1 MSITELSVKR
11 PSAVFVLLALF
22 IGIGIFGYK
31 SLGADLYPSINVPI
45 ITVTTVYNGAG
56 AEEIEEDVVKPIE
69 DAVSGISGIDT
80 LKSISKEGIGQ
91 TIITFTMETDM
102 NSAFLD
108 VQKAVDGA
116 SGKLPEDVNSPILR
130 KIDAD
135 AQSVLTLGLTGTIPY
150 YQLQNEAE
158 KIKED
163 LAKIP
168 GIGQVSLQGAEDKQL
183 AIRLDKTAMDYYRIN
198 VNSLLTKLKTENS
211 NLPAGRISLDTS
223 DQAVKVVGQFKDI
236 DEIKNLLIPNSEGG
250 TVRLADIAQ
259 IQLEYPDQEQILTLN
274 GTNALGISIQKQSD
288 ANVVEAVNNVKAEL
302 LKIQAQ
308 LPAGVSVTVTTDS
321 TTFINDSLEDVKS
334 SLVEGVI
341 TTALVL
347 LLFLRSWQSSLVV
360 LVAIPTSLVS
370 TFFMMYAFDFTLNM
384 MTLMALS
391 LSIGILVD
399 DSIVVLENIQRHLG
413 MGKNPKQA
421 AIQGRREIGMA
432 AIAITLCDVVIFIPV
447 AFMSGMVGQFF
458 KEFGLT
464 VAVASLFS
472 LLVSF
477 TVTPMLASLFLK
489 KKNPE
494 EAGEL
499 QPETK
504 KPRRFPPVLDRATEL
519 YKKLL
524 IWSLDHRWK
533 VVSLLIAG
541 CILAVSL
548 LPLGF
553 IKTEFTPQSDQSQIS
568 IELNLTS
575 GSGLKQTEDK
585 VSLVEN
591 QLQTMAEVKDY
602 LTTVGYNSDKSS
614 ANIIVKL
621 VDKSERQKSQ
631 TEIATEMR
639 QWGNTLPGVQF
650 SVSESQSAGGNGK
663 PVQLVISGEDP
674 AVLKELSY
682 KVEDIVKATP
692 GTADVTNSERT
703 SESEIQVKVDRLAAV
718 QYGVNTPDI
727 STVLRTGLQG
737 SKAGIYRQN
746 GNEYDIVLRFM
757 DNQIKTPADL
767 GAVKVQNSAGEQIAL
782 NQVAAIEYAE
792 SPLKLSREDRENIV
806 TISANLQNSLLGDV
820 TKLIENQ
827 LEGFSLPDGYT
838 IEFGGSQENMAES
851 FSALIQALIVAIVL
865 VYAILI
871 ILYESFLTPFIRMLS
886 LPCAIIG
893 AFGLLALSGESL
905 NILSMIGLILL
916 DGLAS
921 KNGTLLIDYTQ
932 TLMKQGMPLR
942 EALIE
947 SGTTRL
953 RPILMTS
960 ATMIVGMLPSALSS
974 GAGSE
979 MRSGMAIIII
989 GGMITSTV
997 LSPIVLPVVYTMMDD
1012 ARQYLAK
1019 RKKPILT
1026 IREVEDYEAY

>member
-45 ITVTTVYNGAG
+45 ITVTTGYSGAG

-116 SGKLPEDVNSPILR
+116 SGKLPEDVNSPILT
-130 KIDAD
+130 KIDMD

-150 YQLQNEAE
+150 DQLQNEAE

-183 AIRLDKTAMDYYRIN
+183 AIRLDKTALDYYRVN

-211 NLPAGRISLDTS
+211 NLPAGRITLDTS

-274 GTNALGISIQKQSD
+274 GNNALGISIQKQSD

-308 LPAGVSVTVTTDS
+308 LPTGVSVTVTTDS

-489 KKNPE
+489 KKNPK

-504 KPRRFPPVLDRATEL
+504 KPRRFPPVLERATEL

-533 VVSLLIAG
+533 VVSLLITG

-575 GSGLKQTEDK
+575 GSGLKQTEEK

-650 SVSESQSAGGNGK
+650 SVSETQSAGGNGK

-757 DNQIKTPADL
+757 DNQIQTPADL

-820 TKLIENQ
+820 TTLIENQ
-827 LEGFSLPDGYT
+827 LEGFSLPAGYR
-838 IEFGGSQENMAES
+838 IQFGGSQENMAES
-851 FSALIQALIVAIVL
+851 FSALIQALVVAIVL

-893 AFGLLALSGESL
+893 AFGLLALSGQSL

-997 LSPIVLPVVYTMMDD
+997 LSPIVLPVVYTLMDD

-1019 RKKPILT
+1019 RKKPTLT

>member
-31 SLGADLYPSINVPI
+31 SLGADLYPSINVPV
-45 ITVTTVYNGAG
+45 ITVTTSYTGAG
-56 AEEIEEDVVKPIE
+56 AEEIEKDVVKPIE

-80 LKSISKEGIGQ
+80 LKSTSREGIGQ

-108 VQKAVDGA
+108 VQKAIDA
-116 SGKLPEDVNSPILR
+116 AAGKLPAEADSPILT
-130 KIDAD
+130 KIDMN
-135 AQSVLTLGLTGTIPY
+135 AQSVLTLGITGTAPY
-150 YQLQNEAE
+150 DELQNEAE
-158 KIKED
+158 NIKEA
-163 LAKIP
+163 LEKIP
-168 GIGQVSLQGAEDKQL
+168 GIGQVSLQGANEKQL
-183 AIRLDKTAMDYYRIN
+183 SIRLDKTAMDYYGIN
-198 VNSLLTKLKTENS
+198 VNTLLTKLKTENS
-211 NLPAGRISLDTS
+211 NMPAGRISQDTS
-223 DQAVKVVGQFKDI
+223 DQAVKLVGEFKDI
-236 DEIKNLLIPNSEGG
+236 NEINNLLIPTSKGG
-250 TVRLADIAQ
+250 NVRLADIAETELQ
-259 IQLEYPDQEQILTLN
+259 YPDNDQILRLD
-274 GTNALGISIQKQSD
+274 GKNAIGISIQKQSD
-288 ANVVEAVNNVKAEL
+288 ANVVEAVNNVKKEL
-302 LKIQAQ
+302 LNIQAQ
-308 LPAGVSVTVTTDS
+308 LPTGVSLTITTDS
-321 TTFINDSLEDVKS
+321 TTFINDSLKDVKS
-334 SLVEGVI
+334 SLMEGVV
-341 TTALVL
+341 TTAIVL
-347 LLFLRSWQSSLVV
+347 FLFLRSWQSSLVV
-360 LVAIPTSLVS
+360 LVAIPTSLIS
-370 TFFMMYAFDFTLNM
+370 TFFMMYEFDFTLNM

-421 AIQGRREIGMA
+421 AIQGRSEIGMA

-464 VAVASLFS
+464 VAAASLFS

-477 TVTPMLASLFLK
+477 TVTPMLSSLLLK
-489 KKNPE
+489 KKNSE
-494 EAGEL
+494 EDEEL
-499 QPETK
+499 HHRTK
-504 KPRRFPPVLDRATEL
+504 KQGRFSQLLDRVTEV
-519 YKKLL
+519 YKKFLT
-524 IWSLDHRWK
+524 WSLDHRWK
-533 VVSLLIAG
+533 MVGLLVAG
-541 CILAVSL
+541 CILAISL

-553 IKTEFTPQSDQSQIS
+553 IKTEFTPQSDQSQIT
-568 IELNLTS
+568 IDLNLTP
-575 GSGLKQTEDK
+575 GSGLQQTEEK
-585 VSLVEN
+585 VTLVEN
-591 QLQTMAEVKDY
+591 QLQTMGEVKDY
-602 LTTVGYNSDKSS
+602 LTTIGYNSDKSS

-650 SVSESQSAGGNGK
+650 SVSEAQSAGGGGK
-663 PVQLVISGEDP
+663 PVQVVISGEDP

-682 KVEDIVKATP
+682 KVEDIVKATS

-703 SESEIQVKVDRLAAV
+703 SESEIHVNVDRLAAV
-718 QYGVNTPDI
+718 QYGVNTSDI
-727 STVLRTGLQG
+727 SSVLRTGLQG

-746 GNEYDIVLRFM
+746 GDEYDIVVQFM
-757 DNQIKTPADL
+757 NDQIKTPNDL
-767 GAVKVQNSAGEQIAL
+767 GAIKVQNSAGEQIAL
-782 NQVAAIEYAE
+782 NQVASIEYAE

-806 TISANLQNSLLGDV
+806 TISANLQNSVLGDV
-820 TKLIENQ
+820 NKLIQNN
-827 LEGFSLPDGYT
+827 LKDLNLPYGYT
-838 IEFGGSQENMAES
+838 IEFGGSQKNMSES
-851 FSALIQALIVAIVL
+851 FSALIQALAASIIL
-865 VYAILI
+865 VYAILV

-893 AFGLLALSGESL
+893 AFGLLALSGQSL

-921 KNGTLLIDYTQ
+921 KNGTLLIDYAQ
-932 TLMKQGMPLR
+932 TLMKRGVPLR

-960 ATMIVGMLPSALSS
+960 ATMIVGMLPSALST

-989 GGMITSTV
+989 GGMITSTF
-997 LSPIVLPVVYTMMDD
+997 LSPIILPVVYTMMDD
-1012 ARQYLAK
+1012 AKKYLAK
-1019 RKKPILT
+1019 RKKPILNF
-1026 IREVEDYEAY
+1026 RMSGR

>member
-45 ITVTTVYNGAG
+45 ITVTTGYSGAG

-150 YQLQNEAE
+150 DQLQNEAE

-183 AIRLDKTAMDYYRIN
+183 AIRLDKTALDYYQIN
-198 VNSLLTKLKTENS
+198 VNTLLTKLKTENS

-334 SLVEGVI
+334 SLMEGVI

-575 GSGLKQTEDK
+575 GSGLKQTEEK

-639 QWGNTLPGVQF
+639 QWGNTLAGVQF
-650 SVSESQSAGGNGK
+650 SVSETQSAGGNGK

-746 GNEYDIVLRFM
+746 GNEYDIVLRFI
-757 DNQIKTPADL
+757 DDQIQTPADL

-827 LEGFSLPDGYT
+827 LDGFILPDGYT

-851 FSALIQALIVAIVL
+851 FSALIQALVVAIVL

-893 AFGLLALSGESL
+893 AFGLLALSGQSL

-997 LSPIVLPVVYTMMDD
+997 LSPIVLPVVYTLMDD

-1019 RKKPILT
+1019 RKKPILI